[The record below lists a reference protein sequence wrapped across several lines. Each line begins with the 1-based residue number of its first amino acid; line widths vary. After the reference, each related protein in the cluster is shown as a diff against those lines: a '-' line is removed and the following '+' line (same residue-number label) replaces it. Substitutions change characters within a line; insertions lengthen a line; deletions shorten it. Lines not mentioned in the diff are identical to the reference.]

1 MENSSNT
8 TTTNTSEITQ
18 ISDCSTL
25 ADKSAGQHYSLQ
37 RISPS
42 EDDGLVELME
52 LLEDIDENKAA
63 AKLNE
68 VSMMDNMG
76 RRIYY

>member
-8 TTTNTSEITQ
+8 KVIDSSEITQ
-18 ISDCSTL
+18 ILDCSSL
-25 ADKSAGQHYSLQ
+25 AEKSAGQHYAP
-37 RISPS
+37 RRVNPS
-42 EDDGLVELME
+42 EYDGLVELME

-68 VSMMDNMG
+68 VSMIDNMG